1 MSTRR
6 FLDQPIDFSTL
17 PGQAFP
23 VWTARVDAGE
33 LLAFCRAARDAGRW
47 LVTLWTSLARE
58 GDNKAGELRGELHLA
73 LDLAEGLVCLT
84 LPAGQGGFQDLA
96 PIFPSAG
103 RLQRAAFD
111 LTGIGPE
118 SGDRRPWL
126 RHANWPADWF
136 PLRDDSHDAP
146 RLPTRHEDYA
156 FVRVEGEGVHEIPV
170 GPIHAGTI
178 EPGHFRFSVVGELV
192 MRLEERLGWKHRG
205 IARRFAKLSLAGDGA
220 SGGSGVNAAARLA
233 GRIAGDSTVAW
244 TWAFCQAAE
253 AVAGV
258 EPPPRALLLR
268 ALLLERERVA
278 AHLADLGA
286 IGNDT
291 AFAFGLMEFL
301 RLREDWLR
309 GNGRVFGHRL
319 LFDCVVPGGVA
330 LDLSASDAKALRD
343 ECATL
348 AKEVA
353 QLHAIYDDHAGMQDR
368 LLTTGRVT
376 KELALQL
383 GLIGMPGR
391 ASDVARDLRCRGDHE
406 PWAKLS
412 PQLVT
417 HPNGDVAA
425 RTLQRFAE
433 IDESLRLI
441 GTILDR
447 LQGTPAGGCRAAWP
461 ATGSAA
467 DGTGARHGFGWVEG
481 WRGDVFV
488 ALEVDKDGRIRRC
501 HTHDPSWHN
510 WPVLEH
516 AVIGNIVADFP
527 LINKSF
533 NLSYAGADS

>member
-1 MSTRR
+1 
-6 FLDQPIDFSTL
+6 
-17 PGQAFP
+17 
-23 VWTARVDAGE
+23 
-33 LLAFCRAARDAGRW
+33 
-47 LVTLWTSLARE
+47 
-58 GDNKAGELRGELHLA
+58 
-73 LDLAEGLVCLT
+73 
-84 LPAGQGGFQDLA
+84 
-96 PIFPSAG
+96 
-103 RLQRAAFD
+103 
-111 LTGIGPE
+111 
-118 SGDRRPWL
+118 
-126 RHANWPADWF
+126 
-136 PLRDDSHDAP
+136 
-146 RLPTRHEDYA
+146 
-156 FVRVEGEGVHEIPV
+156 
-170 GPIHAGTI
+170 
-178 EPGHFRFSVVGELV
+178 
-192 MRLEERLGWKHRG
+192 
-205 IARRFAKLSLAGDGA
+205 
-220 SGGSGVNAAARLA
+220 
-233 GRIAGDSTVAW
+233 
-244 TWAFCQAAE
+244 
-253 AVAGV
+253 
-258 EPPPRALLLR
+258 
-268 ALLLERERVA
+268 
-278 AHLADLGA
+278 
-286 IGNDT
+286 
-291 AFAFGLMEFL
+291 MEFL

-309 GNGRVFGHRL
+309 GNGRAFGHRL

-330 LDLSASDAKALRD
+330 LDLSASDATALRE
-343 ECATL
+343 ECAAL
-348 AKEVA
+348 AEAVA

-441 GTILDR
+441 GTIIDR
-447 LQGTPAGGCRAAWP
+447 LQETPDGGCRAAWP
-461 ATGSAA
+461 AGSAA
-467 DGTGARHGFGWVEG
+467 GGMGTGTKHGFGWVEG